1 MKVCLDIFLFA
12 SSIHLQNRFI
22 ALYLCIQALALTIGE
37 QKPLSGAHNEQ
48 GSTCI
53 DLGACLCLTWRT
65 VGYSHCENQCS
76 NKKGLLPTWY
86 HPIKWPLLQLQPK
99 AWGKPLLDLN
109 AWIVLCH
116 LIISGSELSWRTIPG
131 CSQRAIP
138 VSGSKETTRC
148 VVRTIPSWNSKQPRN
163 TSWSDSALQ
172 MFVNLVARSSEWAE
186 APESNTENLSQSV
199 LNIFGS
205 KINAN
210 SLCPTVIMKDQLAQP
225 AGVSQSRQEQICISL
240 WGEKKK
246 SL

>member
-1 MKVCLDIFLFA
+1 MVSPYKMATSTAAAKGLRQTPFGSECLNCLVSFDHI
-12 SSIHLQNRFI
+12 RFWI
-22 ALYLCIQALALTIGE
+22 KLE
-37 QKPLSGAHNEQ
+37 DNP
-48 GSTCI
+48 
-53 DLGACLCLTWRT
+53 
-65 VGYSHCENQCS
+65 
-76 NKKGLLPTWY
+76 GLLPKGY
-86 HPIKWPLLQLQPK
+86 
-99 AWGKPLLDLN
+99 
-109 AWIVLCH
+109 
-116 LIISGSELSWRTIPG
+116 
-131 CSQRAIP
+131 P

-163 TSWSDSALQ
+163 TGWSDSALQ
-172 MFVNLVARSSEWAE
+172 MFVNLVARSSGWAE

-225 AGVSQSRQEQICISL
+225 AGVSQSRQEQTCISL